1 MRRPALRRPRRRF
14 SGRREAAIGLGAYAA
29 YLLVRQLVIATDGAG
44 RAARNARRL
53 EVLERRLGIHVE
65 PAVQRPLLH
74 RQSLLRVLGVGYVTL
89 NVVLTVGTQMR
100 LFFRRH
106 PDYHRLRT
114 ATAIAIVAPQP
125 VFLLFPAD
133 PPRKL
138 EHMVDTIAE
147 SGDIDLESGLIVRLY
162 NPVAAFPS
170 IHLAFAVV
178 TSAAVR
184 AGAAGAL
191 PRALALAYPPAVAYL
206 VVVTAN
212 HFVLDAAA
220 GAALG
225 LVSLRLGRAW
235 SGS

>member
-1 MRRPALRRPRRRF
+1 V
-14 SGRREAAIGLGAYAA
+14 AIGLGAYAA
-29 YLLVRQLVIATDGAG
+29 YLLVRQLVIATDGAE

-53 EVLERRLGIHVE
+53 EALERRLGIHVE
-65 PAVQRPLLH
+65 PAVQRPLLG
-74 RQSLLRVLGVGYVTL
+74 RRRLLRVLGVGYVTL

-114 ATAIAIVAPQP
+114 ATATCILGPQP
-125 VFLLFPAD
+125 AFLLFPAD

-138 EHMVDTIAE
+138 DHLVDTIAE
-147 SGDIDLESGLIVRLY
+147 VGDIDLESGLVVRLY

-178 TSAAVR
+178 TAAALR
-184 AGAAGAL
+184 ADAAGPL

-212 HFVLDAAA
+212 HFVLDVAA
-220 GAALG
+220 GTALG
-225 LVSLRLGRAW
+225 LVALRVGRAL
-235 SGS
+235 SG